1 MKSIVSQLLFAS
13 VLPPTTRGRRVRF
26 DVDEP
31 DIILA
36 TGPLDERITTLL
48 HRRGYPMSA
57 REIAAGINSNTAQ
70 VNKGLRVLMGHG
82 HIESVH
88 VPGGLREYFLK
99 SPPIAAQ

>member
-13 VLPPTTRGRRVRF
+13 IPPPTSRGRRVRF
-26 DVDEP
+26 DIDEP

-48 HRRGYPMSA
+48 NRRGYPMSA

-70 VNKGLRVLMGHG
+70 VNKGLRVLMGRG
-82 HIESVH
+82 HIEAVH
-88 VPGGLREYFLK
+88 VPGGLREYILK
-99 SPPIAAQ
+99 SPLNAAQ